1 MVARMITEVQV
12 VLFNGVYTLLT
23 FGYENADFIIRARV
37 IAELKLLNR
46 STGNSDKVVTVTFL
60 IPQIR
65 HGWFLLI
72 SILLIRGNNGPYGY
86 VLCEG
91 IYGPYK

>member
-1 MVARMITEVQV
+1 MITEVQV
-12 VLFNGVYTLLT
+12 VRFNGIYSLLT
-23 FGYENADFIIRARV
+23 FGYENADLIIRIMV
-37 IAELKLLNR
+37 IAESLNR
-46 STGNSDKVVTVTFL
+46 SIGTSDKGLTVTFL

-86 VLCEG
+86 VLCQG

>member
-1 MVARMITEVQV
+1 MITEVQV

-23 FGYENADFIIRARV
+23 FGYENADLRIRIRV
-37 IAELKLLNR
+37 IAELKSLNR
-46 STGNSDKVVTVTFL
+46 SIGASDKGLTVTFL

-86 VLCEG
+86 VLCQG